1 MYSARSL
8 RLLGTAMALLGI
20 IGCVLMVTTE
30 TFSPKHSDGNIV
42 FPISLVAGIV
52 MLIQNRPR
60 KP

>member
-20 IGCVLMVTTE
+20 VGCVLMVTTE
-30 TFSPKHSDGNIV
+30 TFSPENSDGNIV